1 MELVYGPQL
10 DHFPFVAGHSRQT
23 LFDPEVELLWSSSV
37 GGQLASYRCADL
49 SRYSSIQ
56 VCYPDGSSSSQLGLV
71 RDFTISSNLIFTAT
85 YRGLRTYSKGC
96 LLKDDGH
103 KYPSLQSPMRC
114 VVLNPFHQVQVFCA
128 NDSGQGMLVDYER
141 FRIIR
146 QENMSSIPDSCI
158 TSCFWNTQA
167 LVTGDSKGKLSIREP
182 ASFRELS
189 STCAFLGPIFDIS
202 ARDYQIAVAGMSSI
216 TGPQLMETNVKLFDI
231 RKLYPLQTI
240 FAGGVPLEIKLDI
253 CGTTFGF
260 SENKLLWILN
270 NFGVLECFNISE
282 EPVTLINSIIYD
294 ETMNTFITSF
304 DISETGP
311 IAFADSIGMF
321 HIWSC
326 TELDIEED
334 NHSFCIHANPVYPKE
349 PTMPTSTVSQMID
362 ITDIETAM
370 LKSSFAVQQHE
381 IVDKEPEKDWLVS
394 LLGHHYSQYMDCF
407 VRRNT
412 FRRVDPKVLTQVH
425 KIGKFSYVP
434 VPSSYEQNGSYG
446 WIEYIQSSNTGLAK
460 NNQMEEEFQDSPAFR
475 CVYTQID
482 LFALQSFEGFDYS
495 LYNKSPF
502 CGLENGL
509 PNSYVNSVI
518 QSLFFLDEFREYVIP
533 LHRIRVEEEYCL
545 MDELSLL
552 FQMMKVG
559 SGEACEASNFMRAF
573 QKIPN
578 TTALGLLDGP
588 TAHPIALRVE
598 SFIRYML
605 EQLSRD
611 EESFHMS
618 SLEENEQNIVDW
630 KKEFSRNLRTFSIVE
645 SLFGNRVMETFQ
657 FMNSFSY
664 SERTHFLWSF
674 HYQTGT
680 NLETCEHL
688 LQDFPK
694 RLEASFCEETRNIR
708 AYNEVSRTF
717 ESCTRCKYLM
727 EPSDVFLID
736 CNFADEEHYLDYWF
750 RYSGDIES
758 NNERSSDE
766 SARAQ
771 AANRALNYGQDIP
784 HHLFFEST
792 SSKQENIHLSV
803 WKVNSCCDS
812 ELSEKNIEKVY
823 DLHFVIAF
831 VPSKPL
837 YDGTHSS
844 KTWSDYPPRG
854 HLVLYV
860 REPTERTTDKH
871 FSHSSVW
878 WCINDFCITRCQSI
892 SEVTRFHPN
901 WKLPVVL
908 GYKVRNSSRHIP
920 KVEVNYSLADIYQR
934 ACAVVIHPIS
944 ERFLCSSTVGNHIF
958 PSRGSYIALD
968 AEFVEISK
976 EVAEIHGDGSYK
988 ILKPAQ
994 MSLGR
999 VSVVL
1004 STTNNSD
1011 WNNFVVLMDDYI
1023 VQREHVVDY
1032 LTKYSGLTFED
1043 LNPNTSKHRLTTL
1056 KAVYMKL
1063 RCLVDNGCILIGHG
1077 LKKDFRIINFI
1088 VPKSQVI
1095 DTVELYRLPRQ
1106 RLLSLRFLAATLL
1119 HEDIQGAT
1127 HDSIE
1132 DAQTAWRLYV
1142 YYQKLN
1148 DKGIVPQ
1155 LLEDLYKY
1163 GREHHWQYSLEHPF
1177 VSPIL

>member
-1 MELVYGPQL
+1 MELVSGPLL
-10 DHFPFVAGHSRQT
+10 DQFPFVAGHSRQT
-23 LFDPEVELLWSSSV
+23 LFDPEVELLWSSTV

-56 VCYPDGSSSSQLGLV
+56 VCYPDGSASSQLGLV
-71 RDFTISSNLIFTAT
+71 RDFTISSHLIFAAT
-85 YRGLRTYSKGC
+85 CKGLRTYSKGC

-103 KYPSLQSPMRC
+103 KHPSLQSSMRC

-128 NDSGQGMLVDYER
+128 NDTGQGMLVDSER

-158 TSCFWNTQA
+158 TTCSWNTQA

-182 ASFRELS
+182 ASFRELLA
-189 STCAFLGPIFDIS
+189 TCAFLGPIFDIS
-202 ARDYQIAVAGMSSI
+202 TSDYQIAVAGMSSL
-216 TGPQLMETNVKLFDI
+216 TSPQAIETNVKLFDI

-240 FAGGVPLEIKLDI
+240 FAGGVPLELKLDI
-253 CGTTFGF
+253 YGTTLGY

-270 NFGVLECFNISE
+270 SLGVLECFNISDD
-282 EPVTLINSIIYD
+282 PVTLIHSIVYD

-304 DISETGP
+304 DVSEMGP
-311 IAFADSIGMF
+311 IALADSTGMF
-321 HIWSC
+321 HIWSY
-326 TELDIEED
+326 TEQNIEED
-334 NHSFCIHANPVYPKE
+334 NCSFRIHSIPIYPKE
-349 PTMPTSTVSQMID
+349 PVLSTSFGSQKMD
-362 ITDIETAM
+362 ITNIETAM
-370 LKSSFAVQQHE
+370 LRSSFAFGQQD
-381 IVDKEPEKDWLVS
+381 ILCDEPER
-394 LLGHHYSQYMDCF
+394 DCF

-412 FRRVDPKVLTQVH
+412 YRRVDPKVLTQIH
-425 KIGKFSYVP
+425 KMGKFSFVP
-434 VPSSYEQNGSYG
+434 VPSSFEQNDSYG
-446 WIEYIQSSNTGLAK
+446 WIEYIPSSNAGMIK
-460 NNQMEEEFQDSPAFR
+460 NQEREEFQDSPAYR

-482 LFALQSFEGFDYS
+482 LLALQSFEGFDYT

-533 LHRIRVEEEYCL
+533 LHRIQVEEEYCL

-573 QKIPN
+573 QRIPN

-588 TAHPIALRVE
+588 TAHPIGLRIE

-611 EESFHMS
+611 EESFQLS
-618 SLEENEQNIVDW
+618 SLEENDQNAVYW
-630 KKEFSRNLRTFSIVE
+630 KKDSSRNGRTFSIVE
-645 SLFGNRVMETFQ
+645 YLFGNQVVETFQ
-657 FMNSFSY
+657 FMKSFSH

-674 HYQTGT
+674 HYQTWSKESKT
-680 NLETCEHL
+680 VTASNMETYEEL
-688 LQDFPK
+688 LKDFPK

-708 AYNEVSRTF
+708 AYNEVSGTF

-727 EPSDVFLID
+727 EPSDVLLIG
-736 CNFADEEHYLDYWF
+736 CSFADEEHYLHYWF
-750 RYSGDIES
+750 RYSGELES
-758 NNERSSDE
+758 NKERWSDE
-766 SARAQ
+766 GARAR
-771 AANRALNYGQDIP
+771 AAKIALNYGQDIP
-784 HHLFFEST
+784 HHLFFQRALSN
-792 SSKQENIHLSV
+792 QDNAHLHG
-803 WKVNSCCDS
+803 WKVNGSSCP
-812 ELSEKNIEKVY
+812 ELAQKNFERIY

-831 VPSKPL
+831 VPKKPIYNGAHNSKA
-837 YDGTHSS
+837 
-844 KTWSDYPPRG
+844 WSDFPPVG

-860 REPTERTTDKH
+860 RETMERTTREH
-871 FSHSSVW
+871 CSHDSFW

-908 GYKVRNSSRHIP
+908 GYKVRKSFRYIP
-920 KVEVNYSLADIYQR
+920 KVEISYSLADIYQR
-934 ACAVVIHPIS
+934 ACSVIINPMS
-944 ERFLCSSTVGNHIF
+944 DSLLCSNSVASHLF
-958 PSRGSYIALD
+958 PPKGSYIALD
-968 AEFVEISK
+968 AEFVETSR
-976 EVAEIHGDGSYK
+976 EVAEIHGD
-988 ILKPAQ
+988 
-994 MSLGR
+994 
-999 VSVVL
+999 VF
-1004 STTNNSD
+1004 STMNSSD
-1011 WNNFVVLMDDYI
+1011 SNFVVLMDDYL

-1043 LNPNTSKHRLTTL
+1043 LNPNTSKRPLTTL

-1063 RCLVDNGCILIGHG
+1063 RCLIDNGCILIGHG

-1119 HEDIQGAT
+1119 HEDIQGVT
-1127 HDSIE
+1127 HDSVE
-1132 DAQTAWRLYV
+1132 DAQTAWRLFF
-1142 YYQKLN
+1142 YYQKLQE
-1148 DKGIVPQ
+1148 KGLVPQ